1 MQRITNQMQMNDL
14 IYTLNERMRNLNDL
28 QNQISTGKRVYYASD
43 DPAAAGMILRL
54 RNSLNQNE
62 QYQENLQDGKSW
74 MINTEESLQSMYEM
88 LTEARADAVEGSN
101 EAITPEGMAMLA
113 EEINGYLE
121 NFYSLS
127 NSDYGGKTIFGGT
140 NTTETAFNAIRDPI
154 TGNITSVTSNA
165 NGIDGSIMRQIDTGE
180 QIQININGAELF
192 QPNGVSGDEDIFQTL
207 INLRDALNGGDIQ
220 TVGDIIPQI
229 DDIMANV
236 SDMTTLIGSRV
247 TRLNNLEMSL
257 LAEKTTLTGQLS
269 QQEDT
274 DLVEAITNMT
284 LEQNAY
290 QVALNVGGMIIQ
302 PSLAQ
307 FIG

>member
-236 SDMTTLIGSRV
+236 SDMTPLIGSRV